1 MMLPNDIEKLLA
13 RFYAGETT
21 AEEEQTLKEYFART
35 DVPPALHADRDMFR
49 QLTEEDLPEVP
60 EGMEERLSAFIDR
73 LEENETER
81 HFHRPVIR
89 WRRQLGMAAMICLLV
104 STGVY
109 FLRPAQPPTPKDTCA
124 TPEEAQRE
132 TEKALSILAYGLRR
146 GMEGVQ
152 TASQTTEKAHE
163 QVIEQLNHIKQ
174 LPQ

>member
-1 MMLPNDIEKLLA
+1 MMLPNDIEKLLT

-35 DVPPALHADRDMFR
+35 DVPPALHADRDLFR

-81 HFHRPVIR
+81 HFHRPVIH
-89 WRRQLGMAAMICLLV
+89 WRRLLGMAAMICLLV

-109 FLRPAQPPTPKDTCA
+109 FLRPAQPPPRKTRAPLRKRHSEKPKRHSPSSPTDSGGEWKA
-124 TPEEAQRE
+124 YRPPAKPQR
-132 TEKALSILAYGLRR
+132 KP
-146 GMEGVQ
+146 MN
-152 TASQTTEKAHE
+152 K
-163 QVIEQLNHIKQ
+163 
-174 LPQ
+174 